1 MKHIV
6 FNEADALVLKE
17 AQQLDE
23 RLNGEIEIIR
33 DDYAVGPILDLH
45 EPAGLDARRSWW
57 AQVLGTDDPE
67 HLNKVDDAESMLNL
81 INYLE
86 QDDTAEVWIW
96 AAQNS
101 HDVSGYYFL
110 LPYLKLFVGRVKILY
125 MNNLPF
131 INDKGQIFYP
141 NWLHEIP
148 AKEFIKAQKLAR
160 EITPSEFEVDPD
172 EWTRL
177 AQEDKCI
184 RILEGGKKM
193 IQHGP
198 SFFDTDLKRIITTDW
213 QKASR
218 VIQQYLSKAKHRTG
232 DLFLLWRI
240 REMVSEGVLDTQ
252 GKTQSLKDL
261 EIRLKTAE

>member
-6 FNEADALVLKE
+6 FNEADAIILKE

-23 RLNGEIEIIR
+23 RLNGEIDIIR
-33 DDYAVGPILDLH
+33 DDYAVGPISDLH
-45 EPAGLDARRSWW
+45 EASGIDARKIWW
-57 AQVLGTDDPE
+57 SQVFGTDDAE
-67 HLNKVDDAESMLNL
+67 QLNKVDDAETISNIINL
-81 INYLE
+81 LE
-86 QDDTAEVWIW
+86 TDVSAEVWIW

-110 LPYLKLFVGRVKILY
+110 LPYLKPFVGRIKILY

-177 AQEDKCI
+177 AQEEKYI

-198 SFFDTDLKRIITTDW
+198 NFFDAELKRIVTTDW

-218 VIQQYLSKAKHRTG
+218 VIQHYLSKAKHRTG
-232 DLFLLWRI
+232 DVFLLWRI
-240 REMVSEGVLDTQ
+240 REMVAEGLLDAQ